1 MYEMMKRISC
11 LLLTLV
17 LGTGVMADEK
27 VEVDPV
33 LFSRDIASLLQE
45 NCLACHGPKKAE
57 GGYRVDTFAEL
68 VKPGD
73 SGEVPV
79 PHGEQV
85 GEELLRRLV
94 TDDESERMPAELEP
108 LQKEEIELV
117 RRWIAEGAKFDGP
130 SPAMPLFL
138 VAPPRQ
144 FAPAPQSYAHPVPVT
159 ALVFTPDGQQVVSGG
174 YHELIVWD
182 AITGALV
189 RRIGNL
195 GQRIFSLAFDETGAT
210 LAVACGEPGIA
221 GEIRLID
228 WQSGNVVSVLA
239 RCGDSTL
246 DVAFRPAS
254 DQLAAAAADGS
265 IRIVDWK
272 TGMEVR
278 TIASH
283 ADAVTA
289 IAWSGDGK
297 RLASASRDKS
307 SKVFDV
313 ETGDLLASYAGHAAA
328 VRGVAMTT
336 DGLQVISVG
345 GDNKLHRWEVEGA
358 KKIAEVGLG
367 GEAHRLVQH
376 QDQIWIPCA
385 DHRVR
390 RFDLSNNAIALT
402 LEGHQDWVLSV
413 AWSGTTGTVASA
425 DYAGQ
430 VKVWNAADW
439 TAKQSWIAKP

>member
-1 MYEMMKRISC
+1 MKSIAS
-11 LLLTLV
+11 LLLGIVVTANSF
-17 LGTGVMADEK
+17 ADEATPP
-27 VEVDPV
+27 EPV
-33 LFSRDIASLLQE
+33 SFSRHIAPLLQE
-45 NCLACHGPKKAE
+45 NCLSCHGPKKAE

-73 SGEVPV
+73 SGEIPV

-108 LQKEEIELV
+108 LQSEEVELV
-117 RRWIAEGAKFDGP
+117 RRWIAEGASFDGAN
-130 SPAMPLFL
+130 PALPLLL
-138 VAPPRQ
+138 VAPPKT
-144 FAPAPQSYAHPVPVT
+144 FAPPPHSYAHPVPVT

-182 AITGALV
+182 AATGALV
-189 RRIGNL
+189 RRIGNM
-195 GQRIFSLAFDETGAT
+195 GQRIFSMAFDETGTT

-221 GEIRLID
+221 GEVRLID
-228 WQSGNVVSVLA
+228 WQSGSVAKVLA

-246 DVAFRPAS
+246 DVAFRPGS

-307 SKVFDV
+307 SKVFDA
-313 ETGDLLASYAGHAAA
+313 ETGDLLASYAGHASA
-328 VRGVAMTT
+328 VRGVAMTA

-367 GEAHRLVQH
+367 GEAHRLVHH

-390 RFDLSNNAIALT
+390 RFDLSNNAIALS

-413 AWSGTTGTVASA
+413 SWSGITGSVASA
-425 DYAGQ
+425 DHTGQ
-430 VKVWNAADW
+430 VKVWNAADGS
-439 TAKQSWIAKP
+439 AKQTWLAKP